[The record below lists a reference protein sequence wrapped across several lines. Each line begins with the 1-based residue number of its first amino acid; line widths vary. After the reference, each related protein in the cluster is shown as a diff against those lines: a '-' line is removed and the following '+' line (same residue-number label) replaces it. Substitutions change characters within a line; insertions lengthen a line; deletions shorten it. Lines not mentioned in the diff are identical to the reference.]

1 MKNIA
6 SRVLAAVL
14 VAGLCAAAAVA
25 QFPGLTL
32 PPGGDNQRAVVT
44 QYMGMASVTV
54 DYNSPD
60 VHSPA
65 GDDRTGKIW
74 GGLVPYGMANLGF
87 GSCGDQCPWRVGAN
101 ENTTI
106 AFSHDVEVE
115 GKPLAAGKYGLHM
128 IPGEDTW
135 TVIFSN
141 NSTSWG
147 SFFYDAAEDALRV
160 TVTPEKSEYREWLT
174 FDFADRQLDSTVL
187 ALAWENLQVS
197 IEISLPD
204 AVGLYVATIEDELRN
219 SQGFTWQNWNAAAQF
234 LLQRDTENVHID
246 QALAWAEQAVSAPFG
261 IGQKNFV
268 TLQTKAQV
276 LAKAGREDE
285 ARTLMVEALDDPT
298 ATPFQIHAFGRQLI
312 GQGKLDEAMQVFRK
326 NAERFPD
333 TWPVHVGLARGYSA
347 LGDYGKALEHARM
360 ALANAPDEPN
370 RNNVRSQID
379 TLEQGQDI
387 N

>member
-1 MKNIA
+1 
-6 SRVLAAVL
+6 
-14 VAGLCAAAAVA
+14 
-25 QFPGLTL
+25 
-32 PPGGDNQRAVVT
+32 
-44 QYMGMASVTV
+44 
-54 DYNSPD
+54 
-60 VHSPA
+60 
-65 GDDRTGKIW
+65 
-74 GGLVPYGMANLGF
+74 MANLGF
-87 GSCGDQCPWRVGAN
+87 GSCGDQGPWRVGAN
-101 ENTTI
+101 ENTTV

-128 IPGEDTW
+128 IPGEESW
-135 TVIFSN
+135 TVIFSD

-160 TVTPEKSEYREWLT
+160 TVTPEKAEYREWLT

-187 ALAWENLQVS
+187 ALEWENLRVP

-204 AVGLYVATIEDELRN
+204 AVGLYVASIEDELRN
-219 SQGFTWQNWNAAAQF
+219 SQGFTWQSWNAAAQF

-246 QALAWAEQAVSAPFG
+246 QALAWAEQAVSGPFG
-261 IGQKNFV
+261 LGQKSFI

-276 LAKAGREDE
+276 LARAGREDE
-285 ARTLMVEALDDPT
+285 AQTLMVEALDDPT

-312 GQGKLDEAMQVFRK
+312 GQGELDEAMKVFRK
-326 NAERFPD
+326 NAERFPG

-370 RNNVRSQID
+370 RNNVQTQID